1 MRKRIYLYACL
12 VLLIVLMA
20 SCSSTKSLK
29 KSDFIGDLS
38 EMEYLEKVV
47 SNTADWNALTAKMT
61 VDLNLNGKSTGKV
74 GGTLRIKR
82 GEVIQIS
89 LAPFLG
95 IEVGRAEISPDGM
108 LVIDRVNK
116 RYVQISF
123 DELRKLTN
131 VNLDFHVLE
140 ALFLNE
146 MFLPGKPYL
155 TSRDKSLFDWDIE
168 QARVILSAKKSK
180 MFSYRFFTDAPEGR
194 LMQSRIG
201 LAGSAYA
208 LNWIY
213 DKFEPLKESAFPTYM
228 HVSFEGAK
236 KPSDATFQLSRL
248 TLQANWEAHTDVSK
262 KYQKV
267 ELDELI
273 KILVK

>member
-1 MRKRIYLYACL
+1 MTQRIYHLFGIALL
-12 VLLIVLMA
+12 VMALA
-20 SCSSTKSLK
+20 SCSSSKMLK
-29 KSDFIGDLS
+29 KSHSIDGMS
-38 EMEYLEKVV
+38 EVEYVENLIV
-47 SNTADWNALTAKMT
+47 NTNDWNALTAKMT

-116 RYVQISF
+116 RYVQVSF

-208 LNWIY
+208 LNWNY
-213 DKFEPLKESAFPTYM
+213 DKFEPLKQSAFPTYM

-236 KPSDATFQLSRL
+236 KPSDVTFQLSRL

-262 KYQKV
+262 NITK
-267 ELDELI
+267 
-273 KILVK
+273 

>member
-1 MRKRIYLYACL
+1 MLS
-12 VLLIVLMA
+12 IVLMA

-89 LAPFLG
+89 LAPFFG
-95 IEVGRAEISPDGM
+95 IEVGRAEISPNGM

-116 RYVQISF
+116 RYVQVSF
-123 DELRKLTN
+123 DELKKLTN

-168 QARVILSAKKSK
+168 QAGVILSAKKSK

-194 LMQSRIG
+194 LMQSRIA
-201 LAGSAYA
+201 LTGSAYA
-208 LNWIY
+208 LNWNY
-213 DKFEPLKESAFPTYM
+213 DKFEPLKQSAFPTYM

-236 KPSDATFQLSRL
+236 KPSDVTFQLSRL

>member
-180 MFSYRFFTDAPEGR
+180 MFSYRFFTDAPEG
-194 LMQSRIG
+194 I
-201 LAGSAYA
+201 
-208 LNWIY
+208 
-213 DKFEPLKESAFPTYM
+213 F
-228 HVSFEGAK
+228 K
-236 KPSDATFQLSRL
+236 K
-248 TLQANWEAHTDVSK
+248 
-262 KYQKV
+262 
-267 ELDELI
+267 
-273 KILVK
+273 

>member
-38 EMEYLEKVV
+38 ETEYLEKVV

-61 VDLNLNGKSTGKV
+61 LDLNLNGKSTGKV

-116 RYVQISF
+116 RYVQVSF
-123 DELRKLTN
+123 DDLRKLTN
-131 VNLDFHVLE
+131 VDLDFHVLE

-168 QARVILSAKKSK
+168 QAGVILSAKKSK

-194 LMQSRIG
+194 LKQSRIA

-208 LNWIY
+208 LNWNY
-213 DKFEPLKESAFPTYM
+213 DKFEPLKQSAFPTYM

>member
-1 MRKRIYLYACL
+1 MSKRIYLYACL
-12 VLLIVLMA
+12 VLLIALVA

-116 RYVQISF
+116 RYVQVSF

-168 QARVILSAKKSK
+168 QAGVILSAKKSK

-194 LMQSRIG
+194 LMQSRIA
-201 LAGSAYA
+201 LTGSAYT
-208 LNWIY
+208 LNWNY
-213 DKFEPLKESAFPTYM
+213 DKFEPLKQSAFPTYM
-228 HVSFEGAK
+228 YVSFEGAK
-236 KPSDATFQLSRL
+236 KPSDVTFQLSRL

>member
-1 MRKRIYLYACL
+1 MSKRIYLYACL

-29 KSDFIGDLS
+29 KTDFIGDLS
-38 EMEYLEKVV
+38 ETEYLEKVV

-116 RYVQISF
+116 RYVQVSF
-123 DELRKLTN
+123 DELRRLTN

-146 MFLPGKPYL
+146 MFLPGKPNL
-155 TSRDKSLFDWDIE
+155 TSRDKSLFDWKVE
-168 QARVILSAKKSK
+168 QNGVILSAKKSK
-180 MFSYRFFTDAPEGR
+180 MFNYRFFTEAPEGR
-194 LMQSRIG
+194 LMQSRIA
-201 LAGSAYA
+201 LTGSAYA
-208 LNWIY
+208 LNWNY
-213 DKFEPLKESAFPTYM
+213 DKFEPLKQSAFPTYM

-236 KPSDATFQLSRL
+236 KPSDVTFQLSRL

>member
-1 MRKRIYLYACL
+1 MSKRLYLYACL
-12 VLLIVLMA
+12 MLLIVLVA
-20 SCSSTKSLK
+20 SCSSTKNLK

-38 EMEYLEKVV
+38 ETEYLEKVV
-47 SNTADWNALTAKMT
+47 SNTTDWNALTAKMT
-61 VDLNLNGKSTGKV
+61 VNLNLNGKGTGKV
-74 GGTLRIKR
+74 SGTLRIKR

-116 RYVQISF
+116 RYVQVSF

-131 VNLDFHVLE
+131 VDLDFHVLE

-146 MFLPGKPYL
+146 MFLPGKPNL
-155 TSRDKSLFDWDIE
+155 TSRDKSLFDWKVE
-168 QARVILSAKKSK
+168 QNGVILSAKKSK
-180 MFSYRFFTDAPEGR
+180 MFNYRFFTEAPAGR
-194 LMQSRIG
+194 LMQSSIG
-201 LAGSAYA
+201 LTDTAYA
-208 LNWIY
+208 LNWKY
-213 DKFEPLKESAFPTYM
+213 DKFEPLEQSAFPTYM
-228 HVSFEGAK
+228 HVSFDGAK

-248 TLQANWEAHTDVSK
+248 ALQGNWETHTDVSK

-273 KILVK
+273 KMLVK

>member
-1 MRKRIYLYACL
+1 MSKRIYLYACL
-12 VLLIVLMA
+12 VLLIALVA

-47 SNTADWNALTAKMT
+47 SNTTDWNALTAKMT

-116 RYVQISF
+116 RYVQVSF

-168 QARVILSAKKSK
+168 QAGVILSAKKSK

-194 LMQSRIG
+194 LVQSRIA
-201 LAGSAYA
+201 LTGSAYT
-208 LNWIY
+208 LNWNY
-213 DKFEPLKESAFPTYM
+213 DKFEPLKQSAFPTYM

-236 KPSDATFQLSRL
+236 KPSDVTFQLSRL